1 MAFALLLAA
10 TWFPMHE
17 LAGRLASGG
26 ALKPSEIALPI
37 SRTLE
42 LSLLAGAALLAYG
55 VFLVLT
61 GILLRRANP

>member
-1 MAFALLLAA
+1 M
-10 TWFPMHE
+10 
-17 LAGRLASGG
+17 
-26 ALKPSEIALPI
+26 KPSEIALPI